1 MKSLAPLIALALLTS
16 PGSAQV
22 LPEPSFENPRIQSV
36 RFEPGQEIQL
46 TALPETG
53 LTLVLEPGEQI
64 TRVAVDDG
72 NALQATVSAESD
84 GLLLMPKR
92 SGQLGGIAVDTNRR
106 SYRFALRTGRD
117 LMAAYLVQIE
127 HGPPPI
133 PMDVIA
139 PSEPMSSQV
148 WRYRL
153 RGDRKVRPLAI
164 SDDGKR
170 TFIEFAPRQAL
181 PAIFA
186 IGPSGKEQ
194 VVNGHMRGG
203 VFVID
208 RVWQRLVFRIDKEKA
223 SARRNEAAETKD
235 G

>member
-1 MKSLAPLIALALLTS
+1 MRAFAPLIVLALLAS

-22 LPEPSFENPRIQSV
+22 LPEPSLENPRIQSV

-72 NALQATVSAESD
+72 DALQATVSAEND

-92 SGQLGGIAVDTNRR
+92 TGELGGIAIDTNRR
-106 SYRFALRTGRD
+106 SYRFALRTSRD
-117 LMAAYLVQIE
+117 LMAAYLVRVE

-133 PMDVIA
+133 PMDVVA
-139 PSEPMSSQV
+139 PSEPASSKV

-153 RGDRKVRPLAI
+153 RGDKEVRPLAI
-164 SDDGKR
+164 RDDGKR
-170 TFIEFAPRQAL
+170 TFVEFAPRQAL

-203 VFVID
+203 IFVID

-223 SARRNEAAETKD
+223 TARRNEDAEAI
-235 G
+235 GG